1 MEIVHEENHPNSASD
16 QGWPSIAAPPV
27 EDQSDSHVVD
37 VESSSEEKWP
47 SINSPTSGGMDDS
60 VPETEWPSI
69 ALIKQ
74 DENVLEEALEAEDEP
89 SQWPSISLDGL
100 LDAEDSGDVVE
111 TIEDPVV
118 GDNDSTQEFDG
129 DQASNSETSSSEDLY
144 RVDSPDQVMTALE
157 ENLAIPDLPLSN
169 EPVETKNP
177 SIREAIKQEK
187 STHEIESIAQE
198 SGMLTLKT
206 YAIDLIAKQLTTIS
220 ELQKICNTDD

>member
-1 MEIVHEENHPNSASD
+1 MN
-16 QGWPSIAAPPV
+16 
-27 EDQSDSHVVD
+27 
-37 VESSSEEKWP
+37 
-47 SINSPTSGGMDDS
+47 
-60 VPETEWPSI
+60 
-69 ALIKQ
+69 
-74 DENVLEEALEAEDEP
+74 P

-177 SIREAIKQEK
+177 SIHEESSSDDPTLADEA
-187 STHEIESIAQE
+187 T
-198 SGMLTLKT
+198 
-206 YAIDLIAKQLTTIS
+206 
-220 ELQKICNTDD
+220 ELGELRFASDEN